1 MKKMLFIV
9 AFALFFV
16 TANVSSQEIKIG
28 TVAPTGSAWE
38 TIIKEIAAEW
48 TRISNGE
55 ISVKIYTGG
64 TVGDEADIVRKI
76 KLGRLNAAALTP
88 QGMRS
93 ISSDLFSLVTPFMFE
108 DEEEFDYVFTK
119 MQPTLGKK
127 LEQNGFVPL
136 GWAMTGWI
144 RWFTTE
150 KVLYPSDIVKLKL
163 AVDNS
168 DERAI
173 ELWKKIGFSV
183 IPLSLPDLM
192 SGIYSGMA
200 EGTYI
205 LPYAAS
211 AMGISEYVPYLLD
224 FPISPIYGALAIS
237 DRTWRS
243 IDDKYKPQIIKQTNT
258 ILGNFY
264 ERISEIENEGIE
276 IMKQN
281 GLVVTPITADAE
293 REWFNLIKG
302 ELDAYM
308 KDTISPEVSAEIR
321 KYISEYRKN

>member
-1 MKKMLFIV
+1 MKKMLLIFV
-9 AFALFFV
+9 FALFFI
-16 TANVSSQEIKIG
+16 TTNVSSQEIKIG

-38 TIIKEIAAEW
+38 TTIKEIAAEW

-76 KLGRLNAAALTP
+76 KLGRLNGAALTS
-88 QGMRS
+88 QGMKN
-93 ISSDLFSLVTPFMFE
+93 ISTDLFSLAVPFMFE
-108 DEEEFDYVFTK
+108 SDAEFDYVFTK
-119 MQPTLGKK
+119 MQPTFNKK
-127 LEQNGFVPL
+127 LEQNGFVPM
-136 GWAMTGWI
+136 GWAMTGWV
-144 RWFTTE
+144 RWFTT
-150 KVLYPSDIVKLKL
+150 KKILYPKDIAALKL

-168 DERAI
+168 DEKAI
-173 ELWKKIGFSV
+173 EIWKKIGFSV
-183 IPLSLPDLM
+183 IPLALPDLM

-224 FPISPIYGALAIS
+224 FSIAPVYALLTIS

-243 IDDKYKPQIIKQTNT
+243 IDDKYKPQIIERTNA
-258 ILGNFY
+258 ILANFY
-264 ERISEIENEGIE
+264 ERILEIENEGIE

-293 REWFNLIKG
+293 KEWSDLIQD
-302 ELDAYM
+302 ELDIYV
-308 KDTISPEVSAEIR
+308 KDTISPEISTEIR
-321 KYISEYRKN
+321 KYISEYREK